1 MRILFAT
8 TGGAGHFGPLIPF
21 ARACV
26 DGGHDVRVAAPD
38 SFAESVKR
46 AGLAPAPFPDAPRH
60 LLGAAF
66 ARIPAL
72 TMRTADELVVREVF
86 GRIDTSAALPAV
98 QALMR
103 EWHPDVVVRE
113 PAELSSY
120 VAAEQLQGPQV
131 QVNIGLDSF
140 LDKLQV
146 LDEPLEEFGSKRG
159 AVGFLQLT
167 RWTLVPPSFDR
178 PAARAT
184 SSPVAFRGESAPP
197 GDADVLPAWWP
208 DNGRPLVYV
217 TFGSVAAS
225 LGMLPDFYRNVL
237 ELLAEV
243 PVRVLLTLGEAG
255 SPDALGTLPPNAH
268 VERWWPQADVMPHAA
283 AVVSHGGFGTTLLAL
298 AARVPQ
304 VVMPLFASDQ
314 FDNARRVAAVGAGVN
329 LEDADVDQ
337 RLAGDM
343 IPAGP
348 HAVEQLPSAVIHVI
362 GDRDSKAAAR
372 RIAEEIDRLPAVH
385 HCVAAL
391 DGALS

>member
-26 DGGHDVRVAAPD
+26 DGGHDVRVAAPE

-46 AGLAPAPFPDAPRH
+46 AGLAPAPFPDAPGH

-86 GRIDTSAALPAV
+86 GRIDTSAALHAV
-98 QALMR
+98 QA
-103 EWHPDVVVRE
+103 H
-113 PAELSSY
+113 
-120 VAAEQLQGPQV
+120 LQ
-131 QVNIGLDSF
+131 
-140 LDKLQV
+140 
-146 LDEPLEEFGSKRG
+146 
-159 AVGFLQLT
+159 

-184 SSPVAFRGESAPP
+184 SSPVAFREESAPH

-208 DNGRPLVYV
+208 DNDRPLVYV
-217 TFGSVAAS
+217 TFGSVTAS
-225 LGMLPDFYRNVL
+225 LGMFPEFYQNVL

-255 SPDALGTLPPNAH
+255 SPDALGPLPPNAH
-268 VERWWPQADVMPHAA
+268 DECWWPQAEVMPHAA
-283 AVVSHGGFGTTLLAL
+283 ALIGHGGFGTTLLAL
-298 AARVPQ
+298 AAGVPQ
-304 VVMPLFASDQ
+304 VVIPLFASDQ
-314 FDNARRVAAVGAGVN
+314 FDNARRVAAVGAGIN
-329 LEDADVDQ
+329 LEDPDVDQ
-337 RLAGDM
+337 RSAGDM

-348 HAVEQLPSAVIHVI
+348 HAIEHLPSAVMHVV
-362 GDRDSKAAAR
+362 GDRDCKAAAR
-372 RIAEEIDRLPAVH
+372 RIAEEVDRLPAVH

-391 DGALS
+391 DGALT